1 MAVRSTNTMSELLES
16 VLQTLASGLTMP
28 DADLDFITTL
38 MAQIQ
43 AKARE
48 PFDKAGMTPG
58 GGTPTSGGPPPMSPA
73 ELVGGSGPPMPP
85 PMMPS
90 PGGMPGPGAQGP
102 PGAPPSPIPGV
113 MPRQA
118 PNPDELR
125 RIMSAR

>member
-1 MAVRSTNTMSELLES
+1 MAVRSTNTMAELLES

-28 DADLDFITTL
+28 DADLDFITSL

-58 GGTPTSGGPPPMSPA
+58 GGTPTAGGGPAGAGMSPA
-73 ELVGGSGPPMPP
+73 ELIGGQGPPMS
-85 PMMPS
+85 M
-90 PGGMPGPGAQGP
+90 GAMPGPGAQAP

-125 RIMSAR
+125 RIMSTR

>member
-1 MAVRSTNTMSELLES
+1 MAVRSTNTMKELLEA

-28 DADLDFITTL
+28 DADLEFITSL

-48 PFDKAGMTPG
+48 PFDKSGMTPG
-58 GGTPTSGGPPPMSPA
+58 GGSPTAGGQPAMSPA
-73 ELVGGSGPPMPP
+73 ELIGGSGPPM
-85 PMMPS
+85 MPT
-90 PGGMPGPGAQGP
+90 PGGMPGPGAQAP

-125 RIMSAR
+125 RIMQAR